1 MGIVAKQTSL
11 NVIIIAIAFAIG
23 GLNTLVF
30 YPLFLSA
37 EEYGLVVFLL
47 ATSNLLMPLIGF
59 GVHQTIIR
67 FFSSYN
73 TKEEQRR
80 FMSSVILL
88 PLFFSL
94 IVGGV
99 GGMLYHT
106 ISTALSIQNL
116 VIANYTWVIFVIAVA
131 TAYFEVFYAWARVQ
145 LHSVAGNTLKE
156 IFPRLYLFLLLMA
169 LYFFDLPFHDF
180 IVALVIGYY
189 LRLLLMIVLANRYY
203 PLRIRLRLYFPSNIR
218 SILTYSVTILL
229 AGSAGSLIIDI
240 DKFMIPQLEEIK
252 QTAFYAVAIFAAT
265 IVEVPARAMWQILNP
280 LVATAVNE
288 NNFKEVKSLYR
299 RSALNL
305 VVISGWFFLLVNLNS
320 EALFSL
326 LPNVGYQKVTLVVLY
341 ISLAKLITMIFGC
354 GGAIIS
360 NSSFYQISL
369 VFSVVMALGVS
380 ILNMVW
386 IPLYGIDG
394 AALATFVVV
403 GLSIVVKIL
412 YIQFKIKVHPL
423 SWNLLKTL
431 FTVGILY
438 TLFQY
443 VEWAFSPI
451 IKIVLTSALVSGL
464 YFLTVAQFKLS
475 DDLIRF
481 VKRIR
486 K

>member
-1 MGIVAKQTSL
+1 MGIVAKQTFL
-11 NVIIIAIAFAIG
+11 NLMIICIAFAIG

-73 TKEEQRR
+73 NKDEQQH
-80 FMSSVILL
+80 FMSSIILL
-88 PLFFSL
+88 PLFIAL
-94 IVGGV
+94 VVGGIGV
-99 GGMLYHT
+99 LFYHS
-106 ISTALSIQNL
+106 ISAALSIQNP
-116 VIANYTWVIFVIAVA
+116 VIANYTWVIFAVAVA

-145 LHSVAGNTLKE
+145 LQSVAGNALKE
-156 IFPRLYLFLLLMA
+156 IFPRLYLFLLLTA
-169 LYFFDLPFHDF
+169 LYFFDLSLHDF
-180 IVALVIGYY
+180 IVALVSGYF
-189 LRLLLMIVLANRYY
+189 LRLLLMIVLANRCYT
-203 PLRIRLRLYFPSNIR
+203 LLIRLYFPSNMR
-218 SILTYSVTILL
+218 SILTYSFTIFL

-288 NNFKEVKSLYR
+288 NNFKEVNSLYR

-305 VVISGWFFLLVNLNS
+305 VVVSGWFFLLINLNS

-326 LPNVGYQKVTLVVLY
+326 LPNEGYQKATFVVLY
-341 ISLAKLITMIFGC
+341 ISLAKLISMIFGC

-380 ILNMVW
+380 ILNILW

-394 AALATFVVV
+394 AALATLVVV
-403 GLSIVVKIL
+403 GLSIAVKIMYL
-412 YIQFKIKVHPL
+412 QFKIKAHPL
-423 SWNLLKTL
+423 SWNLLKAL
-431 FTVGILY
+431 VVVGILY

-443 VEWAFSPI
+443 IDWTLSPI
-451 IKIVLTSALVSGL
+451 IQIILTSAMVSCS
-464 YFLTVAQFKLS
+464 YFLIVAQLKLS
-475 DDLIRF
+475 DDLLRL
-481 VKRIR
+481 VKRIG

>member
-1 MGIVAKQTSL
+1 MGIVAKQTFL
-11 NVIIIAIAFAIG
+11 NVIIICIALAIG
-23 GLNTLVF
+23 GFNTLVF

-37 EEYGLVVFLL
+37 EDYGLVVFLL

-73 TKEEQRR
+73 TKDEQQK

-88 PLFFSL
+88 PLFIAL
-94 IVGGV
+94 VVGGIGV
-99 GGMLYHT
+99 VFYHS
-106 ISTALSIQNL
+106 ISAALSIQNP
-116 VIANYTWVIFVIAVA
+116 VIASYTWVIFAVAVA

-145 LHSVAGNTLKE
+145 LQSVAGNALKE

-169 LYFFDLPFHDF
+169 LYLFDLSFHCF
-180 IVALVIGYY
+180 IVALVSGYY
-189 LRLLLMIVLANRYY
+189 LRLLLMIILANRFY
-203 PLRIRLRLYFPSNIR
+203 PLRIRLFFPSDIS
-218 SILTYSVTILL
+218 SILTYSFTIFL

-288 NNFKEVKSLYR
+288 NNFKEVNRLYR

-305 VVISGWFFLLVNLNS
+305 VVVSGWFFLLINLNS

-326 LPNVGYQKVTLVVLY
+326 LPNEGYQKATFVVLY

-394 AALATFVVV
+394 AALATLVVV
-403 GLSIVVKIL
+403 GLSIAVKVMYL
-412 YIQFKIKVHPL
+412 QFKIKAHPL
-423 SWNLLKTL
+423 SWNLLKAL
-431 FTVGILY
+431 ISVAILY
-438 TLFQY
+438 TSFQY
-443 VEWAFSPI
+443 IDWTLSPI
-451 IKIVLTSALVSGL
+451 IQIILTSAMVSCL
-464 YFLTVAQFKLS
+464 YFLIVVQFKLS
-475 DDLIRF
+475 DDLLRL
-481 VKRIR
+481 VKRIG

>member
-11 NVIIIAIAFAIG
+11 NVMIIGIAFAIG

-47 ATSNLLMPLIGF
+47 ASSNLLMPLIGF

-73 TKEEQRR
+73 SKEEQQL
-80 FMSSVILL
+80 FMSSVILF
-88 PLFFSL
+88 PLFIAL
-94 IVGGV
+94 IVGGIGV
-99 GGMLYHT
+99 LFYHS
-106 ISTALSIQNL
+106 IATALSIKNP
-116 VIANYTWVIFVIAVA
+116 VITNYTWVIFVVAVA
-131 TAYFEVFYAWARVQ
+131 TAYFEVFYALARVQ
-145 LHSVAGNTLKE
+145 LQSVAGNALKE

-169 LYFFDLPFHDF
+169 LYFFELSFHNF
-180 IVALVIGYY
+180 IVALVSGYY
-189 LRLLLMIVLANRYY
+189 LRLLMMIVLANRCY
-203 PLRIRLRLYFPSNIR
+203 PLRVRLHFSSNIR

-265 IVEVPARAMWQILNP
+265 LVEMPARAMWQILNP
-280 LVATAVNE
+280 LVATAVNK
-288 NNFKEVKSLYR
+288 NNTNEVNSLYR

-305 VVISGWFFLLVNLNS
+305 VVVSGWFFLLVNLNS

-326 LPNVGYQKVTLVVLY
+326 LPNEGYQKATLVVLY
-341 ISLAKLITMIFGC
+341 ISLAKLITMMFGC

-360 NSSFYQISL
+360 NSSFYKISL
-369 VFSVVMALGVS
+369 VFSIVMALGVS
-380 ILNMVW
+380 ILNMIW

-394 AALATFVVV
+394 AALATLVVV
-403 GLSIVVKIL
+403 GVSIVVKIIYL
-412 YIQFKIKVHPL
+412 QFKIKANPL
-423 SWNLLKTL
+423 SWNLFKALIA
-431 FTVGILY
+431 VGILY

-443 VEWAFSPI
+443 IELTFSPLVQI
-451 IKIVLTSALVSGL
+451 GLTSTLVSAL
-464 YFLTVAQFKLS
+464 YFLIVSQFKLS
-475 DDLIRF
+475 DDLLRLLN
-481 VKRIR
+481 RIG

>member
-11 NVIIIAIAFAIG
+11 NVLIIGIAFAIG

-67 FFSSYN
+67 FFSAYD
-73 TKEEQRR
+73 TKEEQQR

-88 PLFFSL
+88 PLFIAL
-94 IVGGV
+94 IVGGIGV
-99 GGMLYHT
+99 LFYHS
-106 ISTALSIQNL
+106 ISTALSIQNP
-116 VIANYTWVIFVIAVA
+116 VIANYTWVIFVVAVA
-131 TAYFEVFYAWARVQ
+131 TSYFEVFYAWARVQ
-145 LHSVAGNTLKE
+145 LRSVAGNALKE

-169 LYFFDLPFHDF
+169 LYFFELSFCDF
-180 IVALVIGYY
+180 IVALVGGYY
-189 LRLLLMIVLANRYY
+189 LRLLWMIVLANRCY
-203 PLRIRLRLYFPSNIR
+203 PLHIRLRFPSNMR
-218 SILTYSVTILL
+218 SIITYSVTLLL
-229 AGSAGSLIIDI
+229 AGSAGSMIIDI

-252 QTAFYAVAIFAAT
+252 QTAFYSVAIFAAT
-265 IVEVPARAMWQILNP
+265 LVEVPARAMWQILNP

-288 NNFKEVKSLYR
+288 NNTKEVNHLYR

-305 VVISGWFFLLVNLNS
+305 VVVSGWFFLLVNLNS

-326 LPNVGYQKVTLVVLY
+326 LPNVGYQKATMVVLY
-341 ISLAKLITMIFGC
+341 ISLAKLITMTFGC

-369 VFSVVMALGVS
+369 VFSIVMALGVL
-380 ILNMVW
+380 ILNMIW

-394 AALATFVVV
+394 AALATLVVV
-403 GLSIVVKIL
+403 GVSIGFKIVYL
-412 YIQFKIKVHPL
+412 QFKIKAHPL
-423 SWNLLKTL
+423 TLNLFKTL
-431 FTVGILY
+431 VAVGILY
-438 TLFQY
+438 TSFQY
-443 VEWAFSPI
+443 INWTFSPLVQI
-451 IKIVLTSALVSGL
+451 GLTSTLVSAL
-464 YFLTVAQFKLS
+464 YFLIVTQFKLS
-475 DDLIRF
+475 DDLLRL
-481 VKRIR
+481 VKRIG

>member
-1 MGIVAKQTSL
+1 MGIVAKQTFL
-11 NVIIIAIAFAIG
+11 NVIIICIAFAIG
-23 GLNTLVF
+23 GFNTLVF

-37 EEYGLVVFLL
+37 EDYGLVVFLL

-73 TKEEQRR
+73 TKDEQQK

-88 PLFFSL
+88 PLFIAL
-94 IVGGV
+94 VVGGIGV
-99 GGMLYHT
+99 LFYHS
-106 ISTALSIQNL
+106 ISAALSIQNP
-116 VIANYTWVIFVIAVA
+116 VIASYTWVIFAVAVA

-145 LHSVAGNTLKE
+145 LQSVAGNALKE

-169 LYFFDLPFHDF
+169 LYLFDLSFHCF
-180 IVALVIGYY
+180 IVALVSGYY
-189 LRLLLMIVLANRYY
+189 LRLLLMIILANRFY
-203 PLRIRLRLYFPSNIR
+203 PLRIRLFFPSDIS
-218 SILTYSVTILL
+218 SILTYSFTIFL

-288 NNFKEVKSLYR
+288 NNFKEVNRLYR

-305 VVISGWFFLLVNLNS
+305 VVVSGWFFLLINLNS

-326 LPNVGYQKVTLVVLY
+326 LPNEGYQKATFVVLY

-394 AALATFVVV
+394 AALATLVVV
-403 GLSIVVKIL
+403 GLSITVKVVYL
-412 YIQFKIKVHPL
+412 QFKIKAHPL
-423 SWNLLKTL
+423 SWNLLKAL
-431 FTVGILY
+431 ISVAILY
-438 TLFQY
+438 TSFQY
-443 VEWAFSPI
+443 IDWTLSPI
-451 IKIVLTSALVSGL
+451 IQIILTSAMVSCL
-464 YFLTVAQFKLS
+464 YFLIVAQFKLS
-475 DDLIRF
+475 DDLLRL
-481 VKRIR
+481 VKRIG

>member
-11 NVIIIAIAFAIG
+11 NVMIIGIAFAIG

-37 EEYGLVVFLL
+37 KEYGLVVFLL
-47 ATSNLLMPLIGF
+47 ASSNLLMPLIGF

-73 TKEEQRR
+73 SREEQQL
-80 FMSSVILL
+80 FMSSVILF
-88 PLFFSL
+88 PLFIAL
-94 IVGGV
+94 IVGGIGV
-99 GGMLYHT
+99 LFYHS
-106 ISTALSIQNL
+106 IATALSIKNP
-116 VIANYTWVIFVIAVA
+116 VITNYTWVIFVVAVA

-145 LHSVAGNTLKE
+145 LQSVAGNALKE

-169 LYFFDLPFHDF
+169 LYFFELSFHNF
-180 IVALVIGYY
+180 IVALVSGYY
-189 LRLLLMIVLANRYY
+189 LRLLMMIVLANSCY
-203 PLRIRLRLYFPSNIR
+203 PLRVRLHFSSNIR

-265 IVEVPARAMWQILNP
+265 LVEVPARAMWQILSP
-280 LVATAVNE
+280 LVATAVNK
-288 NNFKEVKSLYR
+288 NNTNEVNSLYR

-305 VVISGWFFLLVNLNS
+305 VVVSGWFFLLVNLNS

-326 LPNVGYQKVTLVVLY
+326 LPNEGYQKATLVVLY
-341 ISLAKLITMIFGC
+341 ISLAKLITMMFGC

-369 VFSVVMALGVS
+369 VFSIVMALGVS
-380 ILNMVW
+380 ILNMIW

-394 AALATFVVV
+394 AALATLVVV
-403 GLSIVVKIL
+403 GVSIVVKIIYL
-412 YIQFKIKVHPL
+412 QFKIKANPL
-423 SWNLLKTL
+423 SWNLFKALIA
-431 FTVGILY
+431 VGILY

-443 VEWAFSPI
+443 IEWTFSPLVQI
-451 IKIVLTSALVSGL
+451 GLTSTLVSAL
-464 YFLTVAQFKLS
+464 YFLIVSQFKLS
-475 DDLIRF
+475 DDLLRLLN
-481 VKRIR
+481 RIG

>member
-1 MGIVAKQTSL
+1 MGIVAKQTFL
-11 NVIIIAIAFAIG
+11 NVIIICIAFAIG
-23 GLNTLVF
+23 GFNTLVF

-37 EEYGLVVFLL
+37 EDYGLVVFLL

-73 TKEEQRR
+73 TKDEQQK

-88 PLFFSL
+88 PLFIAL
-94 IVGGV
+94 VVGGIGV
-99 GGMLYHT
+99 VFYHS
-106 ISTALSIQNL
+106 ISAALSIQNP
-116 VIANYTWVIFVIAVA
+116 VIASYTWVIFAVAVA

-145 LHSVAGNTLKE
+145 LQSVAGNALKE

-169 LYFFDLPFHDF
+169 LYLFDLSFHCF
-180 IVALVIGYY
+180 IVALVSGYY
-189 LRLLLMIVLANRYY
+189 LRLLLMIILANRFY
-203 PLRIRLRLYFPSNIR
+203 PLRIRLFFPSNLS
-218 SILTYSVTILL
+218 SILTYSLTIFL

-265 IVEVPARAMWQILNP
+265 IVEVPARAMWQILSP

-288 NNFKEVKSLYR
+288 NNFKEVNRLYR
-299 RSALNL
+299 RIALNL
-305 VVISGWFFLLVNLNS
+305 VVVSGWFFLLINLNS

-326 LPNVGYQKVTLVVLY
+326 LPNEGYQKATFVVLY

-394 AALATFVVV
+394 AALATLVVV
-403 GLSIVVKIL
+403 GLSIAVKVMYL
-412 YIQFKIKVHPL
+412 QFKIKAHPL
-423 SWNLLKTL
+423 SWNLLKAL
-431 FTVGILY
+431 ISVAILY
-438 TLFQY
+438 TSFQY
-443 VEWAFSPI
+443 IDWTLSPI
-451 IKIVLTSALVSGL
+451 IQIILTSAMVSCL
-464 YFLTVAQFKLS
+464 YFLIVVQFKLS
-475 DDLIRF
+475 DDLLRL
-481 VKRIR
+481 VKRIG

>member
-11 NVIIIAIAFAIG
+11 NVLIIGIAFAIG

-67 FFSSYN
+67 FFSAYN
-73 TKEEQRR
+73 TKEEQQR

-88 PLFFSL
+88 PLFIAL
-94 IVGGV
+94 IVGGIGV
-99 GGMLYHT
+99 LFYHS
-106 ISTALSIQNL
+106 ISTALSIQNP
-116 VIANYTWVIFVIAVA
+116 VIANYTWVIFMVAVA

-145 LHSVAGNTLKE
+145 LQSVTGNTLIE

-169 LYFFDLPFHDF
+169 LYFFDLSFHDF
-180 IVALVIGYY
+180 VVALVSGYY
-189 LRLLLMIVLANRYY
+189 LRLLLMVVLANRCYSI
-203 PLRIRLRLYFPSNIR
+203 RIRLHFPSNLR

-265 IVEVPARAMWQILNP
+265 LVEVPARAMWQILNP

-288 NNFKEVKSLYR
+288 NNTKEVNSLYR

-305 VVISGWFFLLVNLNS
+305 VIVSGWFFLLVNLNS
-320 EALFSL
+320 EALLSL
-326 LPNVGYQKVTLVVLY
+326 LPNVGYQKATLVVLY
-341 ISLAKLITMIFGC
+341 ISLAKLITMMFGC

-369 VFSVVMALGVS
+369 VFSIVMALGVS
-380 ILNMVW
+380 VLNMIW
-386 IPLYGIDG
+386 IPQYGIDG
-394 AALATFVVV
+394 AALATLVVV
-403 GLSIVVKIL
+403 GVSIVVKIIYL
-412 YIQFKIKVHPL
+412 QFKIKANPI
-423 SWNLLKTL
+423 SWNQFKALAS
-431 FTVGILY
+431 VGILY
-438 TLFQY
+438 SLFKY
-443 VEWAFSPI
+443 IDWTFSPI
-451 IKIVLTSALVSGL
+451 VNIVLTSILVSAL
-464 YFLTVAQFKLS
+464 YFLIVVQFKLS
-475 DDLIRF
+475 DDLLRL
-481 VKRIR
+481 VKRIG

>member
-1 MGIVAKQTSL
+1 MGIVAKQTFL
-11 NVIIIAIAFAIG
+11 NVIIICIAFAIG
-23 GLNTLVF
+23 GFNTLVF

-37 EEYGLVVFLL
+37 EDYGLVVFLL

-73 TKEEQRR
+73 TKDEQQK

-88 PLFFSL
+88 PLFIAL
-94 IVGGV
+94 VVGGIGV
-99 GGMLYHT
+99 VFYHS
-106 ISTALSIQNL
+106 ISAALSIQNP
-116 VIANYTWVIFVIAVA
+116 VIASYTWVIFAVAVA

-145 LHSVAGNTLKE
+145 LQSVAGNALKE

-169 LYFFDLPFHDF
+169 LYLFDLSFHCF
-180 IVALVIGYY
+180 IVALVSGYY
-189 LRLLLMIVLANRYY
+189 LRLLLMIILANRFY
-203 PLRIRLRLYFPSNIR
+203 PLRIRLFFPSNIS
-218 SILTYSVTILL
+218 SILTYSFTIFL

-240 DKFMIPQLEEIK
+240 DKFMIPQLAEIK

-288 NNFKEVKSLYR
+288 NNFKEVNRLYR

-305 VVISGWFFLLVNLNS
+305 VVVSGWFFLLINLNS

-326 LPNVGYQKVTLVVLY
+326 LPNEGYQKATFVVLY

-360 NSSFYQISL
+360 NSSFYQSRW
-369 VFSVVMALGVS
+369 VFSVAMALGVS

-394 AALATFVVV
+394 AALATLVVV
-403 GLSIVVKIL
+403 GLSIAVKVMYL
-412 YIQFKIKVHPL
+412 QFKIKAHPL
-423 SWNLLKTL
+423 SWNLLKAL
-431 FTVGILY
+431 ISVAILY
-438 TLFQY
+438 TSFQY
-443 VEWAFSPI
+443 IDWTLSPI
-451 IKIVLTSALVSGL
+451 IQIILTSAMVSCL
-464 YFLTVAQFKLS
+464 YFLIVAKFKLS
-475 DDLIRF
+475 DDLLRL
-481 VKRIR
+481 VKRIG

>member
-11 NVIIIAIAFAIG
+11 NVLIIGIAFAIG

-67 FFSSYN
+67 FFSAYN
-73 TKEEQRR
+73 TEEEQQR

-88 PLFFSL
+88 PLFIAFV
-94 IVGGV
+94 VGGI
-99 GGMLYHT
+99 GALFYHS
-106 ISTALSIQNL
+106 ISATLSIQNP
-116 VIANYTWVIFVIAVA
+116 VISNYTWVIFVVAFA
-131 TAYFEVFYAWARVQ
+131 TAYFEVFYAWARVKLQ
-145 LHSVAGNTLKE
+145 SVTGNALKE
-156 IFPRLYLFLLLMA
+156 IFPRLYLFLLLMV
-169 LYFFDLPFHDF
+169 LYFFDLSFRVF
-180 IVALVIGYY
+180 VVALVCGYF
-189 LRLLLMIVLANRYY
+189 LRLLLMITLANRCYS
-203 PLRIRLRLYFPSNIR
+203 ICVRLHFPSNIR

-229 AGSAGSLIIDI
+229 AASAGSLIIDI

-288 NNFKEVKSLYR
+288 NNTKEVNSLYR

-305 VVISGWFFLLVNLNS
+305 VIVSGWFFLLVNLNS

-326 LPNVGYQKVTLVVLY
+326 LPNVGYQKATLVVLH
-341 ISLAKLITMIFGC
+341 ISLAKLITMMFGC

-380 ILNMVW
+380 ILNLVW

-394 AALATFVVV
+394 AALATLVVV
-403 GLSIVVKIL
+403 GLSIAVKIMYL
-412 YIQFKIKVHPL
+412 QFKIKAHPL
-423 SWNLLKTL
+423 SWNLLKAL
-431 FTVGILY
+431 FAVGILY
-438 TLFQY
+438 TIFQY
-443 VEWAFSPI
+443 IDWTLSPI
-451 IKIVLTSALVSGL
+451 IQIILTSAMVSGL
-464 YFLTVAQFKLS
+464 YFLIVAKFNLS
-475 DDLIRF
+475 DDLLRL
-481 VKRIR
+481 VKRIG

>member
-1 MGIVAKQTSL
+1 MGIVAKQTFL
-11 NVIIIAIAFAIG
+11 NVIIICIAFAIG
-23 GLNTLVF
+23 GFNTLVF

-37 EEYGLVVFLL
+37 EDYGLVVFLL

-73 TKEEQRR
+73 TKDEQQK

-88 PLFFSL
+88 PLFIAL
-94 IVGGV
+94 VVGGIGV
-99 GGMLYHT
+99 VFYHS
-106 ISTALSIQNL
+106 ISAALSIQNP
-116 VIANYTWVIFVIAVA
+116 VIASYTWVIFAVAVA

-145 LHSVAGNTLKE
+145 LQSVAGNALKE

-169 LYFFDLPFHDF
+169 LYLFDLSFHCF
-180 IVALVIGYY
+180 IVALVSGYY
-189 LRLLLMIVLANRYY
+189 LRLLLMIILANRFY
-203 PLRIRLRLYFPSNIR
+203 PLRIRLFFPSDIS
-218 SILTYSVTILL
+218 SILTYSFTIFL

-288 NNFKEVKSLYR
+288 NNFKEVNRLYR

-305 VVISGWFFLLVNLNS
+305 VVVSGWFFLLINLNS

-326 LPNVGYQKVTLVVLY
+326 LPNEGYQKATFVVLY

-394 AALATFVVV
+394 AALATLVVV
-403 GLSIVVKIL
+403 GLSIAVKVMYL
-412 YIQFKIKVHPL
+412 QFKIKVHPL
-423 SWNLLKTL
+423 SWNLLKAL
-431 FTVGILY
+431 ISVAVLY
-438 TLFQY
+438 TSFQY
-443 VEWAFSPI
+443 IDWTLSPI
-451 IKIVLTSALVSGL
+451 IQIILTSAMVSCL
-464 YFLTVAQFKLS
+464 YFLIVAQFKLS
-475 DDLIRF
+475 DDLLRL
-481 VKRIR
+481 VKRIG

>member
-1 MGIVAKQTSL
+1 MGIVAKQTFL
-11 NVIIIAIAFAIG
+11 NVIIICIAFAIG
-23 GLNTLVF
+23 GFNTLVF

-37 EEYGLVVFLL
+37 EDYGLVVFLL

-73 TKEEQRR
+73 TKDEQQK

-88 PLFFSL
+88 PLFIAL
-94 IVGGV
+94 VVGGIGV
-99 GGMLYHT
+99 VFYHS
-106 ISTALSIQNL
+106 ISAALSIQNP
-116 VIANYTWVIFVIAVA
+116 VIASYTWVIFAVAVA

-145 LHSVAGNTLKE
+145 LQSVAGNALKE

-169 LYFFDLPFHDF
+169 LYLFDLSFHCF
-180 IVALVIGYY
+180 IVALVSGYY
-189 LRLLLMIVLANRYY
+189 LRLLLMIILANRFY
-203 PLRIRLRLYFPSNIR
+203 PLRIRLFFPSDIS
-218 SILTYSVTILL
+218 SILTYSFTIFL

-265 IVEVPARAMWQILNP
+265 IVEVPARAMWQILSP

-288 NNFKEVKSLYR
+288 NNFEEVNRLYR

-305 VVISGWFFLLVNLNS
+305 VVVSGWFFLLINLNS

-326 LPNVGYQKVTLVVLY
+326 LPNEGYQKATFVVLY

-394 AALATFVVV
+394 AALATLVVV
-403 GLSIVVKIL
+403 GLSIAVKVMYL
-412 YIQFKIKVHPL
+412 QFKIKAHPL
-423 SWNLLKTL
+423 SWNLFKALIS
-431 FTVGILY
+431 VAILY
-438 TLFQY
+438 TSFQY
-443 VEWAFSPI
+443 IDWTLSPI
-451 IKIVLTSALVSGL
+451 IQIILTSAMVSCL
-464 YFLTVAQFKLS
+464 YFLIVVQFKLS
-475 DDLIRF
+475 DDLLRL
-481 VKRIR
+481 VKRIG

>member
-1 MGIVAKQTSL
+1 MGIVAKQTFL
-11 NVIIIAIAFAIG
+11 NVIIICIAFAIG
-23 GLNTLVF
+23 GFNTLVF

-37 EEYGLVVFLL
+37 EDYGLVVFLL

-73 TKEEQRR
+73 TKDEQQK

-88 PLFFSL
+88 PLFIAL
-94 IVGGV
+94 VVGGIGV
-99 GGMLYHT
+99 VFYHS
-106 ISTALSIQNL
+106 ISAALSIQNP
-116 VIANYTWVIFVIAVA
+116 VIASYTWVIFAVAVA

-145 LHSVAGNTLKE
+145 LQSVAGNALKE

-169 LYFFDLPFHDF
+169 LYLFDLSFHCF
-180 IVALVIGYY
+180 IVALVSGYY
-189 LRLLLMIVLANRYY
+189 LRLLLMIILANRFY
-203 PLRIRLRLYFPSNIR
+203 PLRIRLFFPSDIS
-218 SILTYSVTILL
+218 SILTYSFTIFL

-265 IVEVPARAMWQILNP
+265 IVEVPARAMWQILSP

-288 NNFKEVKSLYR
+288 NNFKEVNRLYR

-305 VVISGWFFLLVNLNS
+305 VVVSGWFFLLINLNS

-326 LPNVGYQKVTLVVLY
+326 LPNEGYQKATFVVLY

-394 AALATFVVV
+394 AALATLVVV
-403 GLSIVVKIL
+403 GLSIAVKVMYL
-412 YIQFKIKVHPL
+412 QFKIKAHPL
-423 SWNLLKTL
+423 SWNLLKAL
-431 FTVGILY
+431 ISVAILY
-438 TLFQY
+438 TSFQY
-443 VEWAFSPI
+443 IDWTLSPI
-451 IKIVLTSALVSGL
+451 IQIILTSAMVSCL
-464 YFLTVAQFKLS
+464 YFLIVVQFKLS
-475 DDLIRF
+475 DDLLRL
-481 VKRIR
+481 VKRIG

>member
-1 MGIVAKQTSL
+1 MGIVAKQTFL
-11 NVIIIAIAFAIG
+11 NVIIICIAFAIG
-23 GLNTLVF
+23 GFNTLVF

-37 EEYGLVVFLL
+37 EDYGLVVFLL

-73 TKEEQRR
+73 TKDEQQH

-88 PLFFSL
+88 PLFIAL
-94 IVGGV
+94 VVGGI
-99 GGMLYHT
+99 GGAFYHS
-106 ISTALSIQNL
+106 ISAALSIQNP
-116 VIANYTWVIFVIAVA
+116 VIASYTWVIFAVAVA

-145 LHSVAGNTLKE
+145 LQSVAGNALKE

-169 LYFFDLPFHDF
+169 LYLFDLSFHCF
-180 IVALVIGYY
+180 IVALVSGYY
-189 LRLLLMIVLANRYY
+189 LRLLLMIILANRCY
-203 PLRIRLRLYFPSNIR
+203 PFRIRLFFPSNIS
-218 SILTYSVTILL
+218 SILTYSFTIFL

-265 IVEVPARAMWQILNP
+265 IVEVPARGMWQILNP

-288 NNFKEVKSLYR
+288 NNFKEVNSLYR

-305 VVISGWFFLLVNLNS
+305 VVVSGWLFLLVNLNS

-326 LPNVGYQKVTLVVLY
+326 LPNVGYQKATLVVLY

-360 NSSFYQISL
+360 NSPFYQISL
-369 VFSVVMALGVS
+369 VFSVVMAMGVS

-394 AALATFVVV
+394 AALATLVVV
-403 GLSIVVKIL
+403 GLSIAVKIMYL
-412 YIQFKIKVHPL
+412 QYKIKAHTL

-431 FTVGILY
+431 VAVGILY
-438 TLFQY
+438 TIFQY
-443 VEWAFSPI
+443 IDWTLSPI
-451 IKIVLTSALVSGL
+451 IQIVLTSAIVSGL
-464 YFLTVAQFKLS
+464 YLLIVAKFKLS
-475 DDLIRF
+475 DDLLQF
-481 VKRIR
+481 VKRIG

>member
-1 MGIVAKQTSL
+1 MGIVAKQTFL
-11 NVIIIAIAFAIG
+11 NVIIICIAFAIG
-23 GLNTLVF
+23 GFNTLVF

-37 EEYGLVVFLL
+37 EDYGLVVFLL

-73 TKEEQRR
+73 TKDEQQK

-88 PLFFSL
+88 PLFIAL
-94 IVGGV
+94 VVGGIGV
-99 GGMLYHT
+99 VFYHS
-106 ISTALSIQNL
+106 ISAALSIQNP
-116 VIANYTWVIFVIAVA
+116 VIASYTWVIFAVAVA

-145 LHSVAGNTLKE
+145 LQSVAGNALKE

-169 LYFFDLPFHDF
+169 LYLFDLSFHCF
-180 IVALVIGYY
+180 IVALVSGYY
-189 LRLLLMIVLANRYY
+189 LRLLLMIILANRFY
-203 PLRIRLRLYFPSNIR
+203 PLRIRLFFPSDIS
-218 SILTYSVTILL
+218 SILTYSFTIFL

-288 NNFKEVKSLYR
+288 NNFKEVNRLYQ

-305 VVISGWFFLLVNLNS
+305 VVVSGWFFLLINLNS

-326 LPNVGYQKVTLVVLY
+326 LPNEGYQKATFVVLY

-394 AALATFVVV
+394 AALATLVVV
-403 GLSIVVKIL
+403 GLSIAVKVMYL
-412 YIQFKIKVHPL
+412 QFKIKAHPL
-423 SWNLLKTL
+423 SWNLLKAL
-431 FTVGILY
+431 ISVAILY
-438 TLFQY
+438 TSFQY
-443 VEWAFSPI
+443 IDWTLSPI
-451 IKIVLTSALVSGL
+451 IQIILTSAMVSCL
-464 YFLTVAQFKLS
+464 YFLIVAQFKLS
-475 DDLIRF
+475 DDLLRL
-481 VKRIR
+481 VKRIG

>member
-11 NVIIIAIAFAIG
+11 NVMIIGIAFAIG

-47 ATSNLLMPLIGF
+47 ASSNLLMPLIGF

-73 TKEEQRR
+73 SREEQQL
-80 FMSSVILL
+80 FMSSVILF
-88 PLFFSL
+88 PLFIAL
-94 IVGGV
+94 IVGGIGV
-99 GGMLYHT
+99 LFYHS
-106 ISTALSIQNL
+106 IATALSIKNP
-116 VIANYTWVIFVIAVA
+116 VITNYTWVIFVVAVA

-145 LHSVAGNTLKE
+145 LQSVAGNALKE

-169 LYFFDLPFHDF
+169 LYFFELSFHNF
-180 IVALVIGYY
+180 IVALVSGYY
-189 LRLLLMIVLANRYY
+189 LRLLMMIVLANRCY
-203 PLRIRLRLYFPSNIR
+203 PLRVRLHFSSNIR

-265 IVEVPARAMWQILNP
+265 LVEMPARAMWQILNP
-280 LVATAVNE
+280 LVATAVNK
-288 NNFKEVKSLYR
+288 NNTNEVNSLYR

-305 VVISGWFFLLVNLNS
+305 VVVSGWFFLLVNLNS

-326 LPNVGYQKVTLVVLY
+326 LPNEGYQKATLVVLY
-341 ISLAKLITMIFGC
+341 ISLAKLITMMFGC

-369 VFSVVMALGVS
+369 VFSIVMALGVS
-380 ILNMVW
+380 ILNMIW

-394 AALATFVVV
+394 AALATLVVV
-403 GLSIVVKIL
+403 GVSIVVKIIYL
-412 YIQFKIKVHPL
+412 QFKIKANPL
-423 SWNLLKTL
+423 SWNLFKALIA
-431 FTVGILY
+431 VGILY

-443 VEWAFSPI
+443 IELTFSPLVQI
-451 IKIVLTSALVSGL
+451 GLTSTLVSAL
-464 YFLTVAQFKLS
+464 YFLIVSQFKLS
-475 DDLIRF
+475 DDLIRLLN
-481 VKRIR
+481 RIG

>member
-11 NVIIIAIAFAIG
+11 NVMIIGIAFAIG

-47 ATSNLLMPLIGF
+47 ASSNLLMPLIGF

-73 TKEEQRR
+73 SREEQQL
-80 FMSSVILL
+80 FMSSVILF
-88 PLFFSL
+88 PLFIAL
-94 IVGGV
+94 IVGGIGV
-99 GGMLYHT
+99 LFYHS
-106 ISTALSIQNL
+106 IATALSIKNP
-116 VIANYTWVIFVIAVA
+116 VITNYTWVIFVVAVA

-145 LHSVAGNTLKE
+145 LQSVAGNALKE

-169 LYFFDLPFHDF
+169 LYFFELSFHNF
-180 IVALVIGYY
+180 IVALVSGYY
-189 LRLLLMIVLANRYY
+189 LRLLMMILLANRCY
-203 PLRIRLRLYFPSNIR
+203 PLRVRLHFSSNIR

-265 IVEVPARAMWQILNP
+265 LVEVPARAMWQILSP
-280 LVATAVNE
+280 LVATAVNK
-288 NNFKEVKSLYR
+288 NNTNEVNSLYR

-305 VVISGWFFLLVNLNS
+305 VVVSGWFFLLVNLNS

-326 LPNVGYQKVTLVVLY
+326 LPNEGYQKATLVVLY
-341 ISLAKLITMIFGC
+341 ISLAKLITMMFGC

-369 VFSVVMALGVS
+369 VFSIVMALGVS
-380 ILNMVW
+380 ILNMIW

-394 AALATFVVV
+394 AALATLVVV
-403 GLSIVVKIL
+403 GVSIVVKIIYL
-412 YIQFKIKVHPL
+412 QFKIKANPL
-423 SWNLLKTL
+423 SWNLFKALIA
-431 FTVGILY
+431 VGILF

-443 VEWAFSPI
+443 IEWKFSPLVQI
-451 IKIVLTSALVSGL
+451 GLTSTLVSAL
-464 YFLTVAQFKLS
+464 YFLIVSQFKLS
-475 DDLIRF
+475 DDLLRLLN
-481 VKRIR
+481 RIG

>member
-1 MGIVAKQTSL
+1 MGIVAKQTFL
-11 NVIIIAIAFAIG
+11 NVIIICIAFAIG
-23 GLNTLVF
+23 GFNTLVF

-37 EEYGLVVFLL
+37 EDYGLVVFLL

-73 TKEEQRR
+73 TKDEQQK

-88 PLFFSL
+88 PLFIAL
-94 IVGGV
+94 VVGGIGV
-99 GGMLYHT
+99 VFYHS
-106 ISTALSIQNL
+106 ISAALSIQNP
-116 VIANYTWVIFVIAVA
+116 VIASYTWVIFAVAVA

-145 LHSVAGNTLKE
+145 LQSVAGNALKE

-169 LYFFDLPFHDF
+169 LYLFDLSFHCF
-180 IVALVIGYY
+180 IVVLVSGYY
-189 LRLLLMIVLANRYY
+189 LRLLLMIILANRFY
-203 PLRIRLRLYFPSNIR
+203 PLRIRLFFPSDIS
-218 SILTYSVTILL
+218 SILTYSFTIFL

-265 IVEVPARAMWQILNP
+265 IVEVPARAMWQILSP

-288 NNFKEVKSLYR
+288 NNFKEVNRLYR

-305 VVISGWFFLLVNLNS
+305 VVVSGWFFLLINLNS

-326 LPNVGYQKVTLVVLY
+326 LPNEGYQKATFVVLY

-394 AALATFVVV
+394 AALATLVVV
-403 GLSIVVKIL
+403 GLSIAVKVMYL
-412 YIQFKIKVHPL
+412 QFKIKAHPL
-423 SWNLLKTL
+423 SWNLLKAL
-431 FTVGILY
+431 ISVAILY
-438 TLFQY
+438 TSFQY
-443 VEWAFSPI
+443 IDWTLSPI
-451 IKIVLTSALVSGL
+451 IQIILTSAMVSCL
-464 YFLTVAQFKLS
+464 YFLIVVQFKLS
-475 DDLIRF
+475 DDLLRL
-481 VKRIR
+481 VKRIG

>member
-1 MGIVAKQTSL
+1 MGIVAKQTFL
-11 NVIIIAIAFAIG
+11 NVIIICIAFAIG
-23 GLNTLVF
+23 GFNTLVF

-37 EEYGLVVFLL
+37 ENYGLVVFLL

-73 TKEEQRR
+73 TKDEQQK

-88 PLFFSL
+88 PLFIAL
-94 IVGGV
+94 VVGGIGV
-99 GGMLYHT
+99 VFYHS
-106 ISTALSIQNL
+106 ISAALSIQNP
-116 VIANYTWVIFVIAVA
+116 VIASYTWVIFAVAVA

-145 LHSVAGNTLKE
+145 LQSVAGNALKE

-169 LYFFDLPFHDF
+169 LYLFDLSFHCF
-180 IVALVIGYY
+180 IVALVSGYY
-189 LRLLLMIVLANRYY
+189 LRLLLMIILANRFY
-203 PLRIRLRLYFPSNIR
+203 PLRIRLFFPSDIS
-218 SILTYSVTILL
+218 SILTYSFTIFL

-265 IVEVPARAMWQILNP
+265 IVEVPARAMWQILSP

-288 NNFKEVKSLYR
+288 NNFKEVNSLYR

-305 VVISGWFFLLVNLNS
+305 VVVSGWFFLLINLNS

-326 LPNVGYQKVTLVVLY
+326 LPNEGYQKATFVVLY

-394 AALATFVVV
+394 AALATLVVV
-403 GLSIVVKIL
+403 GLSIAVKVMYL
-412 YIQFKIKVHPL
+412 QFKIKAHPL
-423 SWNLLKTL
+423 SWNLLKAL
-431 FTVGILY
+431 ISVAILY
-438 TLFQY
+438 TSFQY
-443 VEWAFSPI
+443 IDWTLSPI
-451 IKIVLTSALVSGL
+451 IQIILTSAMVSCL
-464 YFLTVAQFKLS
+464 YFLIVVQFKLS
-475 DDLIRF
+475 DDLLRL
-481 VKRIR
+481 VKRIG

>member
-1 MGIVAKQTSL
+1 MGIVAKQTFL
-11 NVIIIAIAFAIG
+11 NIIIICIAFAIG
-23 GLNTLVF
+23 GFNTLVF

-37 EEYGLVVFLL
+37 EDYGLVVFLL

-73 TKEEQRR
+73 TKDEQQH

-88 PLFFSL
+88 PLFIAL
-94 IVGGV
+94 VVGGIGV
-99 GGMLYHT
+99 LFYHS
-106 ISTALSIQNL
+106 ISAALSIQNP
-116 VIANYTWVIFVIAVA
+116 VIASYTWVIFAVAVA

-145 LHSVAGNTLKE
+145 LQSVAGNALKE

-169 LYFFDLPFHDF
+169 LYLFDLSFHCF
-180 IVALVIGYY
+180 IVALVSGYY
-189 LRLLLMIVLANRYY
+189 LRLLLMIILANRFY
-203 PLRIRLRLYFPSNIR
+203 PLRIRLFFPSDIS
-218 SILTYSVTILL
+218 SILTYSFTIFL

-240 DKFMIPQLEEIK
+240 DKFMIPQLAEIK

-288 NNFKEVKSLYR
+288 NNFKEVNRLYR

-305 VVISGWFFLLVNLNS
+305 VVVSGWFFLLINLNS

-326 LPNVGYQKVTLVVLY
+326 LPNEGYQKATFVVLY

-394 AALATFVVV
+394 AALATLVVV
-403 GLSIVVKIL
+403 GLSIAVKVVYL
-412 YIQFKIKVHPL
+412 QFKIKAHPL
-423 SWNLLKTL
+423 SWNLLKAL
-431 FTVGILY
+431 ISVAILY
-438 TLFQY
+438 TSFQY
-443 VEWAFSPI
+443 IDWTLSPI
-451 IKIVLTSALVSGL
+451 IQIILTSAMVSCL
-464 YFLTVAQFKLS
+464 YFLIVAQFKLS
-475 DDLIRF
+475 DDLLRL
-481 VKRIR
+481 VKRIG

>member
-1 MGIVAKQTSL
+1 MGIVAKQTFL
-11 NVIIIAIAFAIG
+11 NVIIICIAFAIG
-23 GLNTLVF
+23 GFNTLVF

-37 EEYGLVVFLL
+37 EDYGLVVFLL

-73 TKEEQRR
+73 TKDEQQK

-88 PLFFSL
+88 PLFIAL
-94 IVGGV
+94 VVGGIGV
-99 GGMLYHT
+99 VFYHS
-106 ISTALSIQNL
+106 ISAALSIQNP
-116 VIANYTWVIFVIAVA
+116 VIASYTWVIFAVAVA

-145 LHSVAGNTLKE
+145 LQSVAGNALKE

-169 LYFFDLPFHDF
+169 LYLFDLSVHCF
-180 IVALVIGYY
+180 IVALVSGYY
-189 LRLLLMIVLANRYY
+189 LRLLLMIILANRFY
-203 PLRIRLRLYFPSNIR
+203 PLRIRLFFPSDIS
-218 SILTYSVTILL
+218 SILTYSFTIFL

-288 NNFKEVKSLYR
+288 NNFKEVNRLYR

-305 VVISGWFFLLVNLNS
+305 VVVSGWFFLLINLNS

-326 LPNVGYQKVTLVVLY
+326 LPNEGYQKATFVVLY

-394 AALATFVVV
+394 AALATLVVV
-403 GLSIVVKIL
+403 GLSIAVKVMYL
-412 YIQFKIKVHPL
+412 QFKIKAHPL
-423 SWNLLKTL
+423 SWNLLKAL
-431 FTVGILY
+431 ISVAILY
-438 TLFQY
+438 TSFQY
-443 VEWAFSPI
+443 IDWTLSPI
-451 IKIVLTSALVSGL
+451 IQIILTSAMVSCL
-464 YFLTVAQFKLS
+464 YFLIVVQFKLS
-475 DDLIRF
+475 DDLLRL
-481 VKRIR
+481 VKRIG

>member
-11 NVIIIAIAFAIG
+11 NVLIIGIAFAIG
-23 GLNTLVF
+23 GFNILGF

-67 FFSSYN
+67 FFSSYK

-88 PLFFSL
+88 PLFISL
-94 IVGGV
+94 IVGGLGV
-99 GGMLYHT
+99 MFYHS
-106 ISTALSIQNL
+106 ISGALSIQNP
-116 VIANYTWVIFVIAVA
+116 VIASYTWVIFVVAVA

-145 LHSVAGNTLKE
+145 LQSVAGNALKE
-156 IFPRLYLFLLLMA
+156 IFPRLYLFVLLLV
-169 LYFFDLPFHDF
+169 LYIFVLSFHYF
-180 IVALVIGYY
+180 IVALVSGYY
-189 LRLLLMIVLANRYY
+189 LRLLVMIVLANRCY
-203 PLRIRLRLYFPSNIR
+203 PLRIRLHFPSNIR

-229 AGSAGSLIIDI
+229 AASAGSLIIDI

-288 NNFKEVKSLYR
+288 NNTKEVNSLYR

-305 VVISGWFFLLVNLNS
+305 VIVSGWFFLLVNLNS

-326 LPNVGYQKVTLVVLY
+326 LPNVGYQKATLVVLY
-341 ISLAKLITMIFGC
+341 ISLAKLITMMFGC

-394 AALATFVVV
+394 AALATLVVV
-403 GLSIVVKIL
+403 GLSIAVKIMYL
-412 YIQFKIKVHPL
+412 QFKIKAHPL
-423 SWNLLKTL
+423 SWNLLKAL
-431 FTVGILY
+431 FAVGILY
-438 TLFQY
+438 TIFQY
-443 VEWAFSPI
+443 IDWTLSPI
-451 IKIVLTSALVSGL
+451 IQIVLTSAMVSGL
-464 YFLTVAQFKLS
+464 YFLIVAKFKLS
-475 DDLIRF
+475 DDLLRL
-481 VKRIR
+481 VKRIG

>member
-1 MGIVAKQTSL
+1 MGIVAKQTFL
-11 NVIIIAIAFAIG
+11 NVIIICIAFAIG
-23 GLNTLVF
+23 GFNTLVF

-37 EEYGLVVFLL
+37 EDYGLVVFLL

-73 TKEEQRR
+73 TKDEQQK

-88 PLFFSL
+88 PLFIAL
-94 IVGGV
+94 VVGGIGV
-99 GGMLYHT
+99 VFYHS
-106 ISTALSIQNL
+106 ISAALSIQNP
-116 VIANYTWVIFVIAVA
+116 VIASYTWVIFAVAVA

-145 LHSVAGNTLKE
+145 LQSVAGNALKE

-169 LYFFDLPFHDF
+169 LYLFDLSFHCF
-180 IVALVIGYY
+180 IVALVSGYY
-189 LRLLLMIVLANRYY
+189 LRLLLMIILANRFY
-203 PLRIRLRLYFPSNIR
+203 PLRIRLFFPSDIS
-218 SILTYSVTILL
+218 SILTYSFTIFL

-288 NNFKEVKSLYR
+288 NNFKEVNRLYR

-305 VVISGWFFLLVNLNS
+305 VVVSGWFFLLINLNS

-326 LPNVGYQKVTLVVLY
+326 LPNEGYQKATFVVLY

-394 AALATFVVV
+394 AALATLVVV
-403 GLSIVVKIL
+403 GLSIAVKVMYL
-412 YIQFKIKVHPL
+412 QFKIKAHPL
-423 SWNLLKTL
+423 SWNLLKAL
-431 FTVGILY
+431 ISVAILY
-438 TLFQY
+438 TSFQY
-443 VEWAFSPI
+443 IDWTLSPI
-451 IKIVLTSALVSGL
+451 IQIILTSAMVSCL
-464 YFLTVAQFKLS
+464 YFLIVVQFKLS
-475 DDLIRF
+475 DDLLRL
-481 VKRIR
+481 VKRIG

>member
-11 NVIIIAIAFAIG
+11 NVLIIGIAFAIG

-73 TKEEQRR
+73 TKEEQQR

-88 PLFFSL
+88 PLFIAL
-94 IVGGV
+94 IVGGIGV
-99 GGMLYHT
+99 LFYLS
-106 ISTALSIQNL
+106 ISTALSIQNP
-116 VIANYTWVIFVIAVA
+116 VIANYTWVIFVVAVA
-131 TAYFEVFYAWARVQ
+131 TAYFEIFYAWARVQ
-145 LHSVAGNTLKE
+145 LQSVAGNALKE
-156 IFPRLYLFLLLMA
+156 IFPRLYLFFLLMA
-169 LYFFDLPFHDF
+169 LYFFDLSFRDF
-180 IVALVIGYY
+180 VVALVIGYY
-189 LRLLLMIVLANRYY
+189 LRLLLMILLANRCY
-203 PLRIRLRLYFPSNIR
+203 PLRIRLHFPSNMQ

-240 DKFMIPQLEEIK
+240 DKFMIPQLKEIK

-265 IVEVPARAMWQILNP
+265 LVEVPARAMWQILNP
-280 LVATAVNE
+280 LVASAVNE
-288 NNFKEVKSLYR
+288 NNTKRVNSLYQ

-305 VVISGWFFLLVNLNS
+305 VVFSGWFFLLLNLNS

-326 LPNVGYQKVTLVVLY
+326 LPNEGYQKATLVVLY
-341 ISLAKLITMIFGC
+341 ISLAKLITMMFGC

-360 NSSFYQISL
+360 NSPFYQISL

-380 ILNMVW
+380 FLNMIW
-386 IPLYGIDG
+386 IPLYGIEG
-394 AALATFVVV
+394 AALSTLAVV
-403 GLSIVVKIL
+403 GTSIAIKIIYL
-412 YIQFKIKVHPL
+412 QFKINVHPISL
-423 SWNLLKTL
+423 NLIKTL
-431 FTVGILY
+431 VAVGILY

-443 VEWAFSPI
+443 IDWTISPLVQ
-451 IKIVLTSALVSGL
+451 IVLTSALVSVL
-464 YFLTVAQFKLS
+464 YFLIVVQLKLS
-475 DDLIRF
+475 DDLLRL
-481 VKRIR
+481 VKRVTI
-486 K
+486 

>member
-1 MGIVAKQTSL
+1 MGIVAKQTFL
-11 NVIIIAIAFAIG
+11 NIIIICIAFAIG
-23 GLNTLVF
+23 GFNTLVF

-37 EEYGLVVFLL
+37 EDYGLVVFLL

-73 TKEEQRR
+73 TKDEQQH

-88 PLFFSL
+88 PLFIAL
-94 IVGGV
+94 VVGGIGV
-99 GGMLYHT
+99 LFYHS
-106 ISTALSIQNL
+106 ISAALSIQNP
-116 VIANYTWVIFVIAVA
+116 VIASYTWVIFAVAVA

-145 LHSVAGNTLKE
+145 LQSVAGNALKE

-169 LYFFDLPFHDF
+169 LYLFDLSFHCF
-180 IVALVIGYY
+180 IVALVSGYY
-189 LRLLLMIVLANRYY
+189 LRLLLMIILANRCY
-203 PLRIRLRLYFPSNIR
+203 PLRIRLFFPSNIS
-218 SILTYSVTILL
+218 SILTYSFTIFL

-240 DKFMIPQLEEIK
+240 DKFMIPQLAEIK

-288 NNFKEVKSLYR
+288 NNFKEVNRLYR

-305 VVISGWFFLLVNLNS
+305 VVVSGWFFLLINLNS

-326 LPNVGYQKVTLVVLY
+326 LPNEGYQKATFVVLY

-394 AALATFVVV
+394 AALATLVVV
-403 GLSIVVKIL
+403 GLSIAVKVVYL
-412 YIQFKIKVHPL
+412 QFKIKAHPL
-423 SWNLLKTL
+423 SWNLLKAL
-431 FTVGILY
+431 ISVAILY
-438 TLFQY
+438 TSFQY
-443 VEWAFSPI
+443 IDWTLSPI
-451 IKIVLTSALVSGL
+451 IQIILTSAMVSCL
-464 YFLTVAQFKLS
+464 YFLIVAQFKLS
-475 DDLIRF
+475 DDLLRF
-481 VKRIR
+481 VKRIG

>member
-1 MGIVAKQTSL
+1 MGIVAKQTFL
-11 NVIIIAIAFAIG
+11 NVIIICIAFAIG
-23 GLNTLVF
+23 GFNTLVF

-37 EEYGLVVFLL
+37 EDYGLVVFLL

-73 TKEEQRR
+73 TKDEQQK

-88 PLFFSL
+88 PLFIAL
-94 IVGGV
+94 VVGGIGV
-99 GGMLYHT
+99 VFYHS
-106 ISTALSIQNL
+106 ISAALSIQNP
-116 VIANYTWVIFVIAVA
+116 VIASYTWVIFAVAVA

-145 LHSVAGNTLKE
+145 LQSVAGNALKE

-169 LYFFDLPFHDF
+169 LYLFDLSFHCF
-180 IVALVIGYY
+180 IVALVSGYY
-189 LRLLLMIVLANRYY
+189 LRLLLMIILANRFY
-203 PLRIRLRLYFPSNIR
+203 PLRIRLFFPSDIS
-218 SILTYSVTILL
+218 SILTYSFTIFL

-288 NNFKEVKSLYR
+288 NNFKEVNRLYR

-305 VVISGWFFLLVNLNS
+305 VVVSGWFFLLINLNS

-326 LPNVGYQKVTLVVLY
+326 LPNEGYQKATFVVLY

-380 ILNMVW
+380 ILNLVW

-394 AALATFVVV
+394 AALATLVVV
-403 GLSIVVKIL
+403 GLSIAVKVMYL
-412 YIQFKIKVHPL
+412 QFKIKAHPL
-423 SWNLLKTL
+423 SWNLLKAL
-431 FTVGILY
+431 ISVAILY
-438 TLFQY
+438 TSFQY
-443 VEWAFSPI
+443 IDWTLSPI
-451 IKIVLTSALVSGL
+451 IQIILTSAMVSCL
-464 YFLTVAQFKLS
+464 YFLIVAQFKLS
-475 DDLIRF
+475 DDLLRLL
-481 VKRIR
+481 KRIG

>member
-106 ISTALSIQNL
+106 ISTALSIQNP

-156 IFPRLYLFLLLMA
+156 IFPRLYLFLLLTA
-169 LYFFDLPFHDF
+169 LYFFELSFHDF

-189 LRLLLMIVLANRYY
+189 LRLLLMIVLANRCY
-203 PLRIRLRLYFPSNIR
+203 PIRIRLHFPSNLR

-265 IVEVPARAMWQILNP
+265 LVEVPARAMWQILNP

-288 NNFKEVKSLYR
+288 NNTQEVNNLYR

-305 VVISGWFFLLVNLNS
+305 VIVSGWFFLLINLNS

-326 LPNVGYQKVTLVVLY
+326 LPNEGYQKATFVVLY
-341 ISLAKLITMIFGC
+341 ISVAKLITMIFGC

-394 AALATFVVV
+394 AALATLFVV
-403 GLSIVVKIL
+403 GLSIAVKIMYL
-412 YIQFKIKVHPL
+412 QFKIKAHPL
-423 SWNLLKTL
+423 SWNLLKAL
-431 FTVGILY
+431 VSVGILY

-443 VEWAFSPI
+443 IDWTLSPI
-451 IKIVLTSALVSGL
+451 IQIILTSAIVSVL
-464 YFLTVAQFKLS
+464 YFFIVAQFKLS
-475 DDLIRF
+475 DDLLRL
-481 VKRIR
+481 VKRIG

>member
-1 MGIVAKQTSL
+1 MGIVAKQTFL
-11 NVIIIAIAFAIG
+11 NVIIICIAFAIG
-23 GLNTLVF
+23 GFNTLVF

-37 EEYGLVVFLL
+37 EDYGLVVFLL

-73 TKEEQRR
+73 TKDEQQK

-88 PLFFSL
+88 PLFIAL
-94 IVGGV
+94 VVGGIGV
-99 GGMLYHT
+99 VFYHS
-106 ISTALSIQNL
+106 ISAALSIQNP
-116 VIANYTWVIFVIAVA
+116 VIASYTWVIFAVAVA

-145 LHSVAGNTLKE
+145 LQSVAGNALKE

-169 LYFFDLPFHDF
+169 LYLFDLSFHCF
-180 IVALVIGYY
+180 IVALVSGYY
-189 LRLLLMIVLANRYY
+189 LRLLLMIILANRFY
-203 PLRIRLRLYFPSNIR
+203 PLRIRLFFPSDIS
-218 SILTYSVTILL
+218 SILTYSFTIFL

-288 NNFKEVKSLYR
+288 NNFKEVNRLYR

-305 VVISGWFFLLVNLNS
+305 VVVSGWFFLLINLNS

-326 LPNVGYQKVTLVVLY
+326 LPNEGYQKATFVVLY

-394 AALATFVVV
+394 AALATLVVV
-403 GLSIVVKIL
+403 GLSIAVKVMYL
-412 YIQFKIKVHPL
+412 QFKIKAHPL
-423 SWNLLKTL
+423 SWNLLKAL
-431 FTVGILY
+431 ISVAILY
-438 TLFQY
+438 TSFQY
-443 VEWAFSPI
+443 IDWTLSPI
-451 IKIVLTSALVSGL
+451 IQIILTSAMVSCL
-464 YFLTVAQFKLS
+464 YFLIVAQFKLS
-475 DDLIRF
+475 DDLLGL
-481 VKRIR
+481 VKRIG